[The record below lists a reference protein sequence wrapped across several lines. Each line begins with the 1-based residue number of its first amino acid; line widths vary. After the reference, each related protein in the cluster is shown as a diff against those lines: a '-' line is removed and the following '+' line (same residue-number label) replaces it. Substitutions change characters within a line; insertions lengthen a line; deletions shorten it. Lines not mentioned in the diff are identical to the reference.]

1 MPRNG
6 QIIPEYLH
14 PHVKTYINDNTTFQE
29 TISSKEASVSFINV
43 IASEKGRDG
52 MVVECNSLD
61 EYISEFGKPRYDLY
75 GQPCLMPYASLSSG
89 QAKCWVLRV
98 MPEDATYANML
109 VVAKVKVGEKNGV
122 RIPAELP
129 AKQELIG
136 NKTLLVKHEV
146 IFFENLKNADDF
158 NALAE
163 SVIKKEELKSSNEG
177 WKIYPLF
184 GFVSAG
190 RGAYGNN
197 YRVRITNAPQAD
209 KDNIYKNFKVELLEL
224 ANGLVRKD
232 LFQGSLDPVA
242 LDGNKSLFLE
252 DLVNDTVQTKK
263 KIEMYMFAHHYNSI
277 FELYKK
283 EVEPTTTLDL
293 GTFDIITGVD
303 KTGHPIP
310 NILIQHEEKP
320 FFTEPESIDVEGAV
334 AVGSVSLGA
343 VEGVSFAGG
352 TDGSFDINT
361 ESAKREEAIKNAYIK
376 AFKGEFDKALVS
388 KRRTPADFILDANY
402 PAEVK
407 TALVELVN
415 RRYDAQGMIDAGIL
429 NTTSDL
435 LEWAEKMSAVAAPS
449 FTKEGMHYKIRDPFT
464 GKIIPVTITYLYAQ
478 LLPNHVRAFGRHT
491 PFVGETFTKVT
502 GAIKNS
508 VRPIIDVDDEDL
520 KEKLYEN
527 RVNYYECTA
536 ENTFIRATQSTA
548 QTAWSDL
555 SEQNNMLI
563 LLEIKRKIEDMVYKL
578 NYKFSEA
585 SDRKDFTDSARR
597 MFLPY
602 LGNQVRDIDVSFQMN
617 NWEEE
622 RSILHCYLTVQFKSL
637 SKRGIIEIDINKR
650 V

>member
-14 PHVKTYINDNTTFQE
+14 PHVKTYINDNTVFQE
-29 TISSKEASVSFINV
+29 IVSVKESSISFVNV

-52 MVVECNSLD
+52 MVIECNSLE
-61 EYISEFGKPRYDLY
+61 EYINEFGKPRYDLY
-75 GQPCLMPYASLSSG
+75 GQPCLMPYAALSTG
-89 QAKCWVLRV
+89 RAKCWVLRV
-98 MPEDATYANML
+98 MPDDAKYANML
-109 VVAKVKVGEKNGV
+109 VVAKVKVDEKYGV
-122 RIPAELP
+122 EIPEALP
-129 AKQELIG
+129 ASPELIG
-136 NKTLLVKHEV
+136 KKKLIVKHEV
-146 IFFENLKNADDF
+146 IHFTDLTNAEQF
-158 NALAE
+158 SALAE
-163 SVIKKEELKSSNEG
+163 KELKEQADSEG
-177 WKIYPLF
+177 WKTYPLF

-190 RGAYGNN
+190 RGSYGNN
-197 YRVRITNAPQAD
+197 YRVRIASATQAD
-209 KDNIYKNFKVELLEL
+209 KNNVYKNFKVELLEL
-224 ANGLVRKD
+224 SNGLVRQD

-242 LDGNKSLFLE
+242 LDGNRSLFLE

-263 KIEMYMFAHHYNSI
+263 KIDMYVFTHHYNTI
-277 FELYKK
+277 FELYKA
-283 EVEPTTTLDL
+283 EVNKKTDLDL
-293 GTFDIITGVD
+293 GTFDIITGLD
-303 KTGHPIP
+303 KKGNRIP
-310 NILIQHEEKP
+310 QILIDSE
-320 FFTEPESIDVEGAV
+320 DA
-334 AVGSVSLGA
+334 ALGA
-343 VEGVSFAGG
+343 IEGVTFAGG
-352 TDGSFDINT
+352 HDGAFDINT
-361 ESAKREEAIKNAYIK
+361 DSKTREDAITKAYVK
-376 AFKGEFDKALVS
+376 AFNGGFDKALVS

-402 PAEVK
+402 PDEAK
-407 TALVELVN
+407 TALVELIN
-415 RRYDAQGMIDAGIL
+415 KRYDALGMIDAGIL
-429 NTTSDL
+429 NTPDEL
-435 LEWAEKMSAVAAPS
+435 IKWAEKKAPVAAPS

-491 PFVGETFTKVT
+491 PFVGESFTKVT

-548 QTAWSDL
+548 QTVWSDL

-585 SDRKDFTDSARR
+585 SDRKDFTDSAKR

-602 LGNQVRDIDVSFQMN
+602 LGNQVRDIRVDFQMN
-617 NWEEE
+617 EWEEE
-622 RSILHCYLTVQFKSL
+622 RSILHCYLSVQFKTL